1 MVQEDKS
8 ALMSARSQGAGNF
21 MTASAASSVDLTPS
35 SGSSG
40 SSGSVSSEPHTKTLS
55 GIVGGV
61 ETQMQNALR
70 GSGSGSIIKR
80 KPSSGSSIEPPVTTT
95 LSTIAKKSWNVRV
108 FFKSIFS
115 N

>member
-1 MVQEDKS
+1 MEWASAPDPDTGASYYPPANKSSHTVEEVKS

-35 SGSSG
+35 SSG

-70 GSGSGSIIKR
+70 GPGSGSIIK
-80 KPSSGSSIEPPVTTT
+80 KK
-95 LSTIAKKSWNVRV
+95 TILW
-108 FFKSIFS
+108 FIH
-115 N
+115 